1 FTVVAVLL
9 VILQL
14 LFVRQRFV
22 LQRLGLLGTRLALFA
37 RRTLTLLTL
46 ATGLALGALFAL
58 LVAGSIQRLA
68 QLAHAFFTWS
78 TLFAWLAL
86 TAIFLTF
93 ARGTFFTRLT
103 LFTRLA
109 LLARFT
115 TLALFT
121 RGTLFAGL
129 ALFVAATA
137 TVTALLTTVAAL
149 FTRLTLVL
157 LFLGYSRLGFFFLA
171 GEQADQRLHQTLE
184 QARLRRLGRG
194 QRCLRLGGYRRA
206 AARGCLDRSFLANQ
220 GARSSGRVSGGFFDF
235 GGGSDF
241 VAGLAAQRFRAVVT
255 QTLHFEMRRFQVIVR
270 QDH

>member
-1 FTVVAVLL
+1 GGGLGFVSRGFAVFGAFDQVAVGITLTLATIAATTLTTGAAARTFTVVAVLL

-37 RRTLTLLTL
+37 RRTLALLTL

-58 LVAGSIQRLA
+58 FIAGSIQRLA
-68 QLAHAFFTWS
+68 QLAHAFFTWGA
-78 TLFAWLAL
+78 LFAWLAL

-121 RGTLFAGL
+121 RGTLFAG
-129 ALFVAATA
+129 
-137 TVTALLTTVAAL
+137 
-149 FTRLTLVL
+149 
-157 LFLGYSRLGFFFLA
+157 
-171 GEQADQRLHQTLE
+171 
-184 QARLRRLGRG
+184 
-194 QRCLRLGGYRRA
+194 
-206 AARGCLDRSFLANQ
+206 
-220 GARSSGRVSGGFFDF
+220 
-235 GGGSDF
+235 
-241 VAGLAAQRFRAVVT
+241 
-255 QTLHFEMRRFQVIVR
+255 
-270 QDH
+270 